1 MIGTSQLI
9 NTFSRPC
16 FTDTT
21 DIFKDGSGV
30 ALYGLDYDASDAGG
44 ASGKFGEAAIFNG
57 SSSNISIPTLGGS
70 FYDNDFSISLWVNL
84 NSLGAVSTAYLFS
97 GAGSRDIFINFN
109 SGDSGGGIS
118 ARLYDGTIRDVVYS
132 SAVAGN
138 WYHVVFVRSKTNGLN
153 LYVNGISRD
162 TNAFTGNANALS
174 FTSDGIGGRV
184 QDRNTTD
191 GRIDQVRIFNTALTS
206 SQVTQLYQEN
216 NSTVGTHLFGCIA
229 NYNLDGSAK
238 ESMGT
243 TAYDGTET
251 DITYRYDGTPTAVDF
266 GVGGKSNYG
275 TRFNGNGYI
284 SGLPTIQN
292 TSGEFSVSMWFNTT
306 VNPSVQH
313 TMLGGIKEQGTNDS
327 VFALKMLNDG
337 YSKLYLR
344 GTDGTLHI
352 LADTVDATDG
362 NWHHLVATVSS
373 SSGVFY
379 VDGQQVDSAT
389 ISNNITVDNL
399 LIGAENNR
407 GTLSPTNYFDGDI
420 DQVRVFSK
428 ALSSAEVSKLYGNG
442 AGEIACEYTST
453 TDIVNYPTG
462 TTPVAYYK
470 LDNSSEDFSTGGN
483 DGTDT
488 NIEYRFGR
496 YGQAAVFNGS
506 SSYIESGISTDILNS
521 DYTISFWGK
530 STSSTGIFLNTSNGT
545 TPFVRLDFTFNGD
558 LYFYH
563 RNSSNTAHFD
573 ASIVSGMDDGNWHHV
588 VITKDNTNVKAYK
601 DGSLV
606 GTITSTSGTYSNS
619 TTFQFGR
626 NNYNTN
632 GAYNFNGDIDQIR
645 IFSTALSASQV
656 TELYNE
662 KPETDTSTFKTVLY
676 TGDGGTQYI
685 SNVGIDLETNGG
697 LVWIKNRDASH
708 NHILFDSVRGD
719 GNGNGYYDRI
729 MSNTTDA
736 QQDTI
741 TDAISSLDSN
751 GFTVVS
757 AGSGSQVNNTND
769 DYVAWVWKAGGDAV
783 TGTGTGVT
791 NVSISAN
798 TDAGFSIV
806 KFTGVSGSG
815 QTVEHGLNSEPEIY
829 FLKGLDNGTDSWI
842 VCGNSTIF
850 SSPTTNFLRLNT
862 TDSVGSTTA
871 GSVGSNGDD
880 INVAVRTYAGLDTI
894 AYCFH
899 SVSGYSKIGSYTGG
913 GTSDVVVTTGFKPQ
927 FIMTKR
933 TDNTGNW
940 IIFDSKRSTSDTDF
954 DNFIYPNLSDAEVP
968 NVDAITVSDTGF
980 TVTRD
985 NAAPNFSGANYI
997 YMAFK

>member
-1 MIGTSQLI
+1 
-9 NTFSRPC
+9 
-16 FTDTT
+16 
-21 DIFKDGSGV
+21 
-30 ALYGLDYDASDAGG
+30 
-44 ASGKFGEAAIFNG
+44 
-57 SSSNISIPTLGGS
+57 
-70 FYDNDFSISLWVNL
+70 
-84 NSLGAVSTAYLFS
+84 
-97 GAGSRDIFINFN
+97 
-109 SGDSGGGIS
+109 
-118 ARLYDGTIRDVVYS
+118 
-132 SAVAGN
+132 
-138 WYHVVFVRSKTNGLN
+138 
-153 LYVNGISRD
+153 
-162 TNAFTGNANALS
+162 
-174 FTSDGIGGRV
+174 
-184 QDRNTTD
+184 
-191 GRIDQVRIFNTALTS
+191 
-206 SQVTQLYQEN
+206 
-216 NSTVGTHLFGCIA
+216 
-229 NYNLDGSAK
+229 
-238 ESMGT
+238 MGT

-275 TRFNGNGYI
+275 ARFNGNGYI

-428 ALSSAEVSKLYGNG
+428 ALSSAEVGKLYGNG

-545 TPFVRLDFTFNGD
+545 AAFVRLDFTFNGD

-769 DYVAWVWKAGGDAV
+769 DYVAWVWKGGGDAV
-783 TGTGTGVT
+783 SNTDG
-791 NVSISAN
+791 SITSQVSAN
-798 TDAGFSIV
+798 QDAGFSIV
-806 KFTGVSGSG
+806 KYTGASGSVG
-815 QTVEHGLNSEPEIY
+815 HGLSSTPEIIIQ
-829 FLKGLDNGTDSWI
+829 KQTDGTLPWYTYVAPGVIDSTS
-842 VCGNSTIF
+842 NYYY
-850 SSPTTNFLRLNT
+850 LELNT
-862 TDSVGSTTA
+862 TAAKGTTGATPPTSTTFNPVSTS
-871 GSVGSNGDD
+871 GNFV
-880 INVAVRTYAGLDTI
+880 

-899 SVSGYSKIGSYTGG
+899 SVSGYSKIGSYTGDG
-913 GTSDVVVTTGFKPQ
+913 TTSGKIIYTTDDGTSSGSNGFEPSFLLTKPVGPSGGYWYILDNRRSTTNPRNDALFPNDSLAEISSTNYNVDFLSTGFELKN
-927 FIMTKR
+927 
-933 TDNTGNW
+933 NTIGYNTNNE
-940 IIFDSKRSTSDTDF
+940 D
-954 DNFIYPNLSDAEVP
+954 
-968 NVDAITVSDTGF
+968 
-980 TVTRD
+980 
-985 NAAPNFSGANYI
+985 YI